1 MCKALAAAI
10 DSLAFAPAPPGQV
23 TLAGA
28 VSPDTRLRWTM
39 PADARIADVVLYRRP
54 AEEVRW
60 ARATSLGK
68 VDHVALPSVVPDDF
82 FFAVATAGS
91 AGDWMV
97 PQAPGGGG
105 GGKGGE
111 RLSF

>member
-54 AEEVRW
+54 AEDVRW
-60 ARATSLGK
+60 ARATLLGK
-68 VDHVALPSVVPDDF
+68 VGHVTLPPVRPDGF
-82 FFAVATAGS
+82 FFAGAAS
-91 AGDWMV
+91 APAGDGV
-97 PQAPGGGG
+97 SPPTA
-105 GGKGGE
+105 
-111 RLSF
+111 RAN